1 MTTKQTFVI
10 AGASLAGAKAA
21 ESLRAEGFDGRVVL
35 IGEEAVRPYER
46 PPLSKA
52 YLRGEVGFEKAA
64 VHEEAF
70 YHEHEIELL
79 TSTTV
84 TSIDPVSK
92 QVTLDPGGRLNYDQL
107 LLATGA
113 TPRHITI
120 PGADLEEIHYLRS
133 LSSCAA
139 RRACTSDTDRGRR
152 SRLDRL
158 GSGGVSSST
167 WQGGG
172 PHRSRPGPS

>member
-64 VHEEAF
+64 VHEEA
-70 YHEHEIELL
+70 LL
-79 TSTTV
+79 PRARDRASHLNHSRPRSTS
-84 TSIDPVSK
+84 VSK
-92 QVTLDPGGRLNYDQL
+92 QVTLDPGGRLNYEPAPPRHGSDSEACNDSRRRPRRDP
-107 LLATGA
+107 LLAK
-113 TPRHITI
+113 PF
-120 PGADLEEIHYLRS
+120 ELR
-133 LSSCAA
+133 CARA
-139 RRACTSDTDRGRR
+139 RRLHERHGSWSSEPVGSARR
-152 SRLDRL
+152 WRRPP
-158 GSGGVSSST
+158 VSSA
-167 WQGGG
+167 
-172 PHRSRPGPS
+172 RR